1 MRELTWENA
10 AAYLQ
15 ETGRVPPGHSIRVR
29 GLRGGVSNVV
39 LRVDLEDQP
48 SFVIKQCRERLRVA
62 MDWRARLDRI
72 WAERVVL
79 DVLGALLPPGTVP
92 QVHFED
98 RPNYQVAMT
107 CAPDDSETWKTHLM
121 DGQADPR
128 LAGRLGTILGTIH
141 AEAPNHPQM
150 RGTLADLERIGTGPW
165 RPEGLVP
172 RAIDHAAACVLAR
185 VDGKSPVEYLDPA
198 GQELARR
205 LAFVALETQ
214 PRTWDEMLRLWERQ
228 LHHQR

>member
-1 MRELTWENA
+1 M
-10 AAYLQ
+10 
-15 ETGRVPPGHSIRVR
+15 
-29 GLRGGVSNVV
+29 
-39 LRVDLEDQP
+39 
-48 SFVIKQCRERLRVA
+48 
-62 MDWRARLDRI
+62 
-72 WAERVVL
+72 
-79 DVLGALLPPGTVP
+79 
-92 QVHFED
+92 
-98 RPNYQVAMT
+98 
-107 CAPDDSETWKTHLM
+107 
-121 DGQADPR
+121 
-128 LAGRLGTILGTIH
+128 GTILGTIH